1 MARMRAHTF
10 NNPMKLIDI
19 NAKTCEIVLMNL
31 MSIPCGFKNVSTSF
45 NITYL
50 IVLRKYWQK

>member
-45 NITYL
+45 NIT
-50 IVLRKYWQK
+50 